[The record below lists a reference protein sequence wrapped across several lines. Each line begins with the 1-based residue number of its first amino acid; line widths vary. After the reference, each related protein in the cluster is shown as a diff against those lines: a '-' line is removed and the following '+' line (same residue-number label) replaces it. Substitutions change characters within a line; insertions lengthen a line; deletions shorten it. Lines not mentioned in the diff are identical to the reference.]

1 MFNIKSDKQLRATL
15 AIAGSMGGL
24 WLLGITALAL
34 IPANTGS
41 QYEDRSISYRY
52 QAAGAVYAYQD
63 LTGRY
68 TVYVRGTQRIA
79 TP

>member
-41 QYEDRSISYRY
+41 Q
-52 QAAGAVYAYQD
+52 
-63 LTGRY
+63 
-68 TVYVRGTQRIA
+68 
-79 TP
+79 